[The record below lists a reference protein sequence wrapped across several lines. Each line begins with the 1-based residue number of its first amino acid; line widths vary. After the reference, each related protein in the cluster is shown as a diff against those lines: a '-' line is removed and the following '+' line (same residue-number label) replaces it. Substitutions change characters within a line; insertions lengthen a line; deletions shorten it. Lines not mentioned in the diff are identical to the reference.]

1 MPIYIIEMFINDF
14 KFMKKFLDYKRNG
27 NLGLLKMNNVFNIY
41 DDNFDLN
48 VEKKVRN
55 WNEFFKLIKK
65 YAKIFINEGLN
76 FYRRKEKNELIN
88 NYF

>member
-1 MPIYIIEMFINDF
+1 
-14 KFMKKFLDYKRNG
+14 
-27 NLGLLKMNNVFNIY
+27 MNNVVNIY
-41 DDNFDLN
+41 NDNFDLN
-48 VEKKVRN
+48 VKKKVRN
-55 WNEFFKLIKK
+55 WNEFFELIKK